1 MVHKCHLITR
11 RQVPTADNTH
21 HLGHDTGAIA
31 LIPLLMIAV
40 LLFEVGFIAQRV
52 AGGGASAFN
61 SRILL
66 ALRTSANATAV
77 IGTAWLRE
85 AARDITS
92 LGSVVVLTVTTL
104 AVAGY
109 LFLSGRHGVAWLML
123 IAVLGGLVLNNLLKF
138 AFARPRPL
146 LVAHGARVFTTSFP
160 SGHATLSAITY
171 LTIGA
176 LLAQAFPSF
185 PVNLYF
191 MSLATFLT
199 VLVGA
204 TPRLPW
210 CSLSDGCDWRLVHW
224 RSLGH
229 RLLGTD
235 GLASAWRSDRTIR
248 SQLTTGCRILGLNA

>member
-1 MVHKCHLITR
+1 
-11 RQVPTADNTH
+11 
-21 HLGHDTGAIA
+21 
-31 LIPLLMIAV
+31 MIAV
-40 LLFEVGFIAQRV
+40 RFLCFCFIAQRDV
-52 AGGGASAFN
+52 ERDFASHFPTTSFA
-61 SRILL
+61 S
-66 ALRTSANATAV
+66 RTSGNATAV
-77 IGTAWLRE
+77 IGPAWLQE

-92 LGSVVVLTVTTL
+92 LGSVVVLMVTTL

-123 IAVLGGLVLNNLLKF
+123 IAVLGGLMLNNLLKF

-204 TPRLPW
+204 SRVYLGVHYPTDVIGGW
-210 CSLSDGCDWRLVHW
+210 CIGAAWAIGCWALMAWLQHGGQIEPSG
-224 RSLGH
+224 RS
-229 RLLGTD
+229 
-235 GLASAWRSDRTIR
+235 
-248 SQLTTGCRILGLNA
+248 